1 MRPNVR
7 PLLGRYKGKTCALS
21 PFTSSHIVATR
32 LIRGG
37 EHIGCTRASGNVQ
50 AQRCALPVGAHGRAR
65 PAPPLQIWKQVH
77 TGPARLLLDPKGC
90 GAVKQERSDVSALFK
105 GGRDIARTGDA
116 SGTVPNASQR
126 PSPTRRCSKPSYVLS
141 GPAAEEEQIPFTFAS
156 SNSSIGPF
164 AAHAACRRYTCGCP
178 TRACTFVLDLRA
190 GMARSTNS
198 QVTKPYPH
206 PCSGVILGLKCQ
218 LPCSRHTFRRA

>member
-1 MRPNVR
+1 MHSG
-7 PLLGRYKGKTCALS
+7 LWKCADSTLCSAGRRSWQGT
-21 PFTSSHIVATR
+21 T
-32 LIRGG
+32 
-37 EHIGCTRASGNVQ
+37 
-50 AQRCALPVGAHGRAR
+50 R
-65 PAPPLQIWKQVH
+65 PAAADLEASPH
-77 TGPARLLLDPKGC
+77 RSARLLLDPKGC

-105 GGRDIARTGDA
+105 GGRDIARTGAA

-126 PSPTRRCSKPSYVLS
+126 PSSTRRCSKPSYVLF

-206 PCSGVILGLKCQ
+206 PCSGVILAVKCQ
-218 LPCSRHTFRRA
+218 LPHSRHTFRRA